1 MNEQIGNYRIVDL
14 TKKLIP
20 REEKR
25 RLKLRRFLVEESQ
38 DYHTDMDMTSHLGTH
53 VESPFH
59 YKNGWKDISEL
70 PVSAFVGR
78 GVMLDFKDI
87 EPGVMITTTSLEK
100 ANHGRI
106 REGDA
111 VLLKSPFHCEP
122 FSNRSDDQRPQLSAE
137 SAEWF
142 AIKKVKAI
150 GFGDSIAIENNI
162 EEGKEFHEILMSR
175 DITFIEVMEN
185 FHELSRDIFMLI
197 FLPLP
202 IVGLDACPIR
212 AIAIEGIPDFK

>member
-1 MNEQIGNYRIVDL
+1 MSGQIGNYRVVDL
-14 TKKLIP
+14 TKKLDP
-20 REEKR
+20 RKEKR
-25 RLKLRRFLVEESQ
+25 RLKLTRLFIEESQ
-38 DYHTDMDMTSHLGTH
+38 DYHTDVDITSHLGTH

-59 YKNGWKDISEL
+59 YRNGWKDISEL

-87 EPGVMITTTSLEK
+87 EPRALITTTSLEK

-162 EEGKEFHEILMSR
+162 EECKRFHEILMPR
-175 DITFIEVMEN
+175 NITFIEVMEN
-185 FHELSRDIFMLI
+185 LDELATDIFMFV